1 MNKTVIV
8 FTTKYIGNEYL
19 FSKERSIKISVP
31 ENCPALISFWG
42 EQIVKYY
49 KELGYSLPSYLLN
62 DFSPLIGCNGEIS
75 QECYD
80 RFFSLN
86 ENDMKQVAVLC
97 EHWPFQNKEDYMTVY
112 KLGQDENQNNNI
124 EIYAASHLPN
134 NCDSRDSLR
143 KKKWIEALKRTFKK
157 DDQCRLYLIMHG
169 SSDLNQ
175 PGHFHIIDTTDPGVY
190 LAGFYHEPESD
201 RIAELLTKVPKKELD
216 IVKYI
221 YDHVIHL
228 FHVEKQ
234 KLKACEIINLLMT
247 DSFSENILCLYK
259 ELYNIETLFS
269 LPSLETFQNLS
280 VFERVDIMKKYYL
293 NLLSL

>member
-1 MNKTVIV
+1 
-8 FTTKYIGNEYL
+8 
-19 FSKERSIKISVP
+19 
-31 ENCPALISFWG
+31 
-42 EQIVKYY
+42 
-49 KELGYSLPSYLLN
+49 
-62 DFSPLIGCNGEIS
+62 
-75 QECYD
+75 
-80 RFFSLN
+80 
-86 ENDMKQVAVLC
+86 
-97 EHWPFQNKEDYMTVY
+97 
-112 KLGQDENQNNNI
+112 
-124 EIYAASHLPN
+124 
-134 NCDSRDSLR
+134 
-143 KKKWIEALKRTFKK
+143 
-157 DDQCRLYLIMHG
+157 MHG